1 VTVRRGDQYT
11 SRAIRGVQF
20 LKYVSL
26 FENGGTLSAP
36 TQGDAQDLSDWQTLL
51 VAARG
56 EGLEGVEY
64 AMRGLATY
72 EFTSPARIALSIA
85 PSELEKA
92 VVETSSGVELRP
104 IRITV
109 RATNSGGG
117 QRTLLNGVIHL
128 LPGGY
133 TE

>member
-26 FENGGTLSAP
+26 YENAGTLAAP
-36 TQGDAQDLSDWQTLL
+36 VQGDAEDLSDWQTLL

-64 AMRGLATY
+64 SMRGLATY
-72 EFTSPARIALSIA
+72 EFTAPARIALKIDPA
-85 PSELEKA
+85 ELEKA
-92 VVETSSGVELRP
+92 VIETASGVELRP